1 MAMQTETLFQRL
13 GGTQGIA
20 AIVDDIVVAH
30 MENPTIRARFLPI
43 LTQPERLSAIKAHT
57 VNFLEMGSGGT
68 AKYEGR
74 SMRDAHKGMNISGE
88 EYMAVLDD
96 IMGVLK
102 KRQIDEQT
110 QKDVLAIAYSLKD
123 DIIRL

>member
-30 MENPTIRARFLPI
+30 MENPAIRARFLPI

-57 VNFLEMGSGGT
+57 VNFLEMGSGGA

>member
-1 MAMQTETLFQRL
+1 MQSTPSLFQRL

-30 MENPTIRARFLPI
+30 CENPAIRARFLPY
-43 LTQPERLSAIKAHT
+43 LSQPERLAVIKQHT
-57 VNFLEMGSGGT
+57 VNFLEMGSGGA

-74 SMRDAHKGMNISGE
+74 SMRDTHKGMNVSGE
-88 EYMAVLDD
+88 EYLAVLDD
-96 IMGVLK
+96 IMQVLR

-123 DIIRL
+123 DIVRV